1 MGISVVIDVG
11 HLIVDIRKVSLRKL
25 VAASNRRRLAS
36 SLSGSRAST
45 AVFTGHG
52 ARCKGRRVRAATC
65 VVHWDV
71 EDLYW
76 WRPNVVRI
84 TMPPLLEL
92 GNTDL
97 RCEARKSST
106 IASKADVPRAVR
118 RRLKLS
124 ESVSGVDLAKNTP
137 ATSALPLKTN
147 KKTNNNESKNVIFQP
162 PLNKILA
169 SGPSVRVRVGDGL
182 SRFRGVISGQSTSVR
197 RSSARVTGPYV
208 RFSIWGL

>member
-1 MGISVVIDVG
+1 
-11 HLIVDIRKVSLRKL
+11 
-25 VAASNRRRLAS
+25 
-36 SLSGSRAST
+36 
-45 AVFTGHG
+45 
-52 ARCKGRRVRAATC
+52 
-65 VVHWDV
+65 
-71 EDLYW
+71 
-76 WRPNVVRI
+76 
-84 TMPPLLEL
+84 MPPLLEL

-147 KKTNNNESKNVIFQP
+147 NNESKNVIFQP

-197 RSSARVTGPYV
+197 RLSARITGFYASYVIREAKLTMVDRLNMINYTIYSMKTVTRCV
-208 RFSIWGL
+208 V